1 MEKEETERIGSAAG
15 GDEDAPASAID
26 RQQVDAAVLHYQN
39 QRLVQQ
45 LEAQKAEMHTLEGK
59 FKELREK
66 QSSYNKSLMAL
77 HKMWNQLVEDL
88 ILLCIRAGGDLH
100 SMQMLDYEDHSKDAL
115 ESCSPEEVFLFR
127 LTRLNPTEKKV
138 ENLFANVVQ
147 EALASRRS
155 ATINL
160 MKYVLDMITSRRAKN
175 ECLVFALQG
184 NLSSEDAVSQLQKF
198 DESLREVVNNMHQAA
213 DVLSQKHK
221 QITEEINICKINFST
236 TESEI
241 KHISVD
247 NKCLKLAS
255 ELEESMAELEE
266 TRRKLAI
273 MQMHMH
279 GASTAHALIANGSSS
294 PDKCVDRTM
303 GLKDLKESIEEAKTL
318 AASRLLELQEA
329 QEDFLIVS
337 KQLEDLQSQ
346 LKDENYVISS
356 KQYSLINDQLQ
367 HLNAELARYK
377 SLIESFQADRTN
389 YLLREN
395 ELNVKA
401 DSADSIKVSIR
412 NHEAKI
418 AEFEIQIQNF
428 TAEKNNLESKLEEA
442 EQDLGRKDIKDEIH
456 VMASALTKE
465 MEMMESQLN
474 RSKEAASEALA
485 LREEAES
492 LRSLLNRKVLEHKT
506 LSDEY
511 AKEMVERKPLKELVE
526 NLEKEKQEL
535 QIILDMHG
543 KEYHD
548 TRSVPTDM
556 VFVVAD
562 TVYVSMAWP
571 HTDIMVRSILTI
583 SEIKESE
590 QRARV
595 QADLLKATLAENSL
609 ELRVKAANDAEA
621 TYNQRHSVAEAEIPE
636 LRARLD
642 AAKRDVLELQET
654 IRIKEAEG
662 EAYISEIE
670 TIGQAYED
678 MQTQN
683 QHLLQ
688 LVADRDAYNIKLV
701 SDSVKMKQTHS
712 SLLSEKQTI
721 SKQLQQVNSSLEF
734 LKTKVTNGEE
744 QMKAHVTQAVK
755 ASTESR
761 HININMEKNKLELI
775 DAEKELKWLRTTVS
789 SVEKEYERNQKKI
802 TDLRIELEKER
813 KERKK
818 LEEELTE
825 VKAEV
830 LEMSSESEEVTIQKL
845 QDEIK
850 ECKAILKCGVCFD
863 RPKEVVITKCFHLFC
878 YPCIQRNL
886 EIRHRKCPGCGTAF
900 GQNDVRE
907 VKI

>member
-241 KHISVD
+241 KHISG
-247 NKCLKLAS
+247 

-548 TRSVPTDM
+548 TR
-556 VFVVAD
+556 
-562 TVYVSMAWP
+562 
-571 HTDIMVRSILTI
+571 TI